1 MPDNDLQRQWASELA
16 HLARSGVF
24 TRRDV
29 LRKASAYGLS
39 IPLIG
44 TVLASFGTQ
53 TAASDAN
60 PGASTV
66 DGRSTSSPTRS
77 SSPMSSGAP
86 GGILSIGAL
95 TPSTAVDPVVGFDA
109 ASIAI
114 FQLTN
119 EYLIGLNRDFTL
131 RAQLATEWEPGDN
144 GQRWMVT
151 LREGVTFTDGTP
163 FDAEAV
169 TSSFARLLDP
179 ESPSSSAQSAFAG
192 ILEADG
198 VSVDDT
204 GNIVFELVR
213 PYADFPYLI
222 SSNTYNAVILPTE
235 YAGSYID
242 NPVGTGPFLLDSYSA
257 AEGATLSRNESYW
270 EAGKPLLDG
279 VEFKFY
285 QDPQA
290 QVIALQ
296 SGEIDTQVTSQIGLL
311 ASLEGNGDYTIDEV
325 ESTGLNVLTMRVD
338 TPPFDRK
345 EVRQAVAFALDRVA
359 INETLYNGVDTIG
372 NDHLLAPAYP
382 ASPTDLPQRELDLAR
397 VEELLAGE
405 EVRFTLTFDPPTRD
419 YAVVLQEQL
428 RQAGIEVELAQVTS
442 DEFYAGDQESDTPW
456 LFTQSN
462 IVGWA
467 GRAVP
472 TQFINPMVKSGGI
485 WNGSKYSNP
494 VVDTAAETYDT
505 STDDEEKQ
513 AQARIIAEAMHDDT
527 PIIITTWS
535 TVIRPFNSARWTGIT
550 AHPSSYIELNDVTQA

>member
-1 MPDNDLQRQWASELA
+1 MRDKDLQRQWASELA
-16 HLARSGVF
+16 GLAGSGLI
-24 TRRDV
+24 TRRDA

-39 IPLIG
+39 IPLISA
-44 TVLASFGTQ
+44 VLGSFGAQ
-53 TAASDAN
+53 AS
-60 PGASTV
+60 ASAT
-66 DGRSTSSPTRS
+66 TSPAS
-77 SSPMSSGAP
+77 SSTP
-86 GGILSIGAL
+86 GGILAVGAL

-131 RAQLATEWEPGDN
+131 RPQLATEWVPAND
-144 GQRWMVT
+144 GQQWVVT
-151 LREGVTFTDGTP
+151 LRQGVTFTDGTP
-163 FDAEAV
+163 FDADAV
-169 TSSFARLLDP
+169 TSSFDRLLDP
-179 ESPSSSAQSAFAG
+179 ESQSSSAQSAFAG
-192 ILEADG
+192 ILEVGG
-198 VSVDDT
+198 VSIDDG
-204 GNIVFELVR
+204 GNIVFDLLR

-222 SSNTYNAVILPTE
+222 SSNTYNAVILPQDYT
-235 YAGSYID
+235 GSYTD
-242 NPVGTGPFLLDSYSA
+242 NPIGTGPFLLDSYSA
-257 AEGATLSRNESYW
+257 TEGAAFSRNESYW
-270 EAGKPLLDG
+270 DEGKPLLDG

-311 ASLEGNGDYTIDEV
+311 ASLEANGDYTIDEV

-359 INETLYNGVDTIG
+359 INETLYNGIDTLG

-382 ASPTDLPQRELDLAR
+382 ASPTDLPQREQDLAR
-397 VEELLAGE
+397 VEELLGGE
-405 EVRFTLTFDPPTRD
+405 DISFTLTFDPPTRD

-428 RQAGIEVELAQVTS
+428 RQAGIDVELAQVSS

-472 TQFINPMVKSGGI
+472 TQFINPMIKSGGI

-494 VVDTAAETYDT
+494 VVDAAAETYDT
-505 STDDEEKQ
+505 STDDEEKRE
-513 AQARIIAEAMHDDT
+513 QARIIAEAMQEDT
-527 PIIITTWS
+527 PIVITTWS
-535 TVIRPFNSARWTGIT
+535 TVIRPFNSAKWTGIT
-550 AHPSSYIELNDVTQA
+550 AHPSSYIELNDVAQA